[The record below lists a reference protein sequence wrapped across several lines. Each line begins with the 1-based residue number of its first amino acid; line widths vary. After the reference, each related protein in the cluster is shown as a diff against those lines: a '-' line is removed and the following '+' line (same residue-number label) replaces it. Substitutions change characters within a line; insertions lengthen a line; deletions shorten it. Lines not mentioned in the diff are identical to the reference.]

1 MIAVRD
7 LELRVGGKSL
17 LANMSFEIGTGEFVG
32 ILGRNGAG
40 KTTLLRTLAGLRPAD
55 AGSVALNSRGIAAL
69 SPLERSRAIAFV
81 TSDDVFAD
89 RLTVREVVAAGRY
102 PHHRWW
108 QWTPEPHDAQA
119 ISTALEAVELQTF
132 ADREF
137 ATLSSGERQ
146 RVWIALAIAQE
157 APLLF
162 LDEPTSHLDLRAAQ
176 HVLTLLRQ
184 QVLAGKT
191 VVCVL
196 HDPNEAAAYA
206 DRAMLLAAGGIL
218 AFDAKDEALTPGL
231 LEQAYGLKMESVTS
245 AMGTRRIFPSAG

>member
-7 LELRVGGKSL
+7 LALRVGGKPL
-17 LANMSFEIGTGEFVG
+17 LASMSFEIGAGEFVG

-40 KTTLLRTLAGLRPAD
+40 KTTLLRALAGLHPAD
-55 AGSVALNSRGIAAL
+55 GGSVALNSRGIGAF
-69 SPLERSRAIAFV
+69 SPAERSRAIAFV

-108 QWTPEPHDAQA
+108 QWTQEPHDAQA
-119 ISTALEAVELQTF
+119 IAGALGAVELQSF

-176 HVLTLLRQ
+176 HILALLRQ
-184 QVLAGKT
+184 QVKAGKT

-206 DRAMLLAAGGIL
+206 DRAMLLAGGRIL
-218 AFDAKDEALTPGL
+218 AFEENQRVLTPGL
-231 LEQAYGLKMESVTS
+231 LEQAYGLKMESVIT
-245 AMGTRRIFPSAG
+245 AAGTRRIFPSAG

>member
-7 LELRVGGKSL
+7 LELRVAGKPL
-17 LANMSFEIGTGEFVG
+17 LADMSFEIGAGEFVG

-40 KTTLLRTLAGLRPAD
+40 KTTLLRALAGLRSAD
-55 AGSVALNSRGIAAL
+55 GGAVTLNSRGVAAF
-69 SPLERSRAIAFV
+69 SPAERSRTIAFV

-108 QWTPEPHDAQA
+108 QWTQEPRDAQA
-119 ISTALEAVELQTF
+119 IAGALEAVELPSF
-132 ADREF
+132 AEREF
-137 ATLSSGERQ
+137 ITLSSGERQ

-176 HVLTLLRQ
+176 HILKLLRA
-184 QVLAGKT
+184 QVDAGKT
-191 VVCVL
+191 VICVL

-206 DRAMLLAAGGIL
+206 DRAMLLAGGGIL
-218 AFDAKDEALTPGL
+218 AFEEKERALSPAL
-231 LEQAYGLKMESVTS
+231 LERAYGLRMESVTTAS
-245 AMGTRRIFPSAG
+245 GGRRIFPSAI

>member
-7 LELRVGGKSL
+7 LALRVGGKPL
-17 LANMSFEIGTGEFVG
+17 LASMSFEIGAGEFVG

-40 KTTLLRTLAGLRPAD
+40 KTTLLRALAGLHPAEG
-55 AGSVALNSRGIAAL
+55 GSVALNSRGIAAF
-69 SPLERSRAIAFV
+69 SPAERSRAIAFV

-108 QWTPEPHDAQA
+108 QWTPEPQDAQA
-119 ISTALEAVELQTF
+119 IAGALEAVELQSF

-176 HVLTLLRQ
+176 HILALLRR
-184 QVLAGKT
+184 QVKAGKS

-206 DRAMLLAAGGIL
+206 DRAMLLAGGGIL
-218 AFDAKDEALTPGL
+218 AFEEKELVLTPAL
-231 LEQAYGLKMESVTS
+231 LEQAYGLKMESVATAS
-245 AMGTRRIFPSAG
+245 GARRIFPSAS

>member
-1 MIAVRD
+1 MIAVRN
-7 LELRVGGKSL
+7 LELRVGGKPL
-17 LANMSFEIGTGEFVG
+17 LADMSFEIGSGEFVA

-40 KTTLLRTLAGLRPAD
+40 KTTLLRALAGLHPPER
-55 AGSVALNSRGIAAL
+55 GSVALNSRAIAAFA
-69 SPLERSRAIAFV
+69 PAERSRAIAFV
-81 TSDDVFAD
+81 TSDDIFAD

-108 QWTPEPHDAQA
+108 QWTQEPRDAAA
-119 ISTALEAVELQTF
+119 IAAALAAVELQSF

-176 HVLTLLRQ
+176 HILKLLHE
-184 QVLAGKT
+184 QVKAGKT

-206 DRAMLLAAGGIL
+206 DRAMLLAGGSIL
-218 AFDAKDEALTPGL
+218 AFEGTERALSPAL
-231 LEQAYGLKMESVTS
+231 LEQAYGLKMESVVNP
-245 AMGTRRIFPSAG
+245 AGVRRIFPSTG

>member
-7 LELRVGGKSL
+7 LELRVAGKPL
-17 LANMSFEIGTGEFVG
+17 LAAMSFDIGAGEFVS

-40 KTTLLRTLAGLRPAD
+40 KTTLLRALAGLRPAD
-55 AGSVALNSRGIAAL
+55 GGSVALQSRSVAAF
-69 SPLERSRAIAFV
+69 SPAERSRAIAFV

-89 RLTVREVVAAGRY
+89 RLTVRDVIAAGRY

-108 QWTPEPHDAQA
+108 QWTQDSHDAKA
-119 ISTALEAVELQTF
+119 IAGALEAVELQSF

-162 LDEPTSHLDLRAAQ
+162 LDEPTGHLDLRAAQ
-176 HVLTLLRQ
+176 HVLKLLRE
-184 QVLAGKT
+184 QVHAGKT

-218 AFDAKDEALTPGL
+218 AFDRRDRALTPAL
-231 LEQAYGLKMESVTS
+231 LEQAYGLKMESVTTPS
-245 AMGTRRIFPSAG
+245 GISRIFPSAT

>member
-7 LELRVGGKSL
+7 LDLSVAGRPL
-17 LANMSFEIGTGEFVG
+17 LGNMTFEIGAGEFVAM
-32 ILGRNGAG
+32 LGRNGAG
-40 KTTLLRTLAGLRPAD
+40 KTTLLRAMAGLRAID
-55 AGSVALNSRGIAAL
+55 RGSVSLNSRSIASL
-69 SPLERSRAIAFV
+69 SPIERSRDIAFV

-108 QWTPEPHDAQA
+108 QWNEERGDAEA
-119 ISTALEAVELQTF
+119 IEAALARAELESF

-137 ATLSSGERQ
+137 STLSSGERQ
-146 RVWIALAIAQE
+146 RVWIALALAQE

-162 LDEPTSHLDLRAAQ
+162 LDEPTSHLDVRAAQ
-176 HVLTLLRQ
+176 QILRLLRV
-184 QVLAGKT
+184 QVTAGKT

-206 DRAMLLAAGGIL
+206 DRAMLLAHGGIL
-218 AFDAKDEALTPGL
+218 AFERTGEALSPDL
-231 LEQAYGLKMESVTS
+231 LESAYGVAMEKVTS
-245 AMGTRRIFPSAG
+245 PSGATRIFPSPQ

>member
-7 LELRVGGKSL
+7 LELRVAGKPL
-17 LANMSFEIGTGEFVG
+17 LASMSFEIGAGEFVG

-40 KTTLLRTLAGLRPAD
+40 KTTLLRALAGLRPAD
-55 AGSVALNSRGIAAL
+55 GGSIELNSRGIAAF
-69 SPLERSRAIAFV
+69 SPAERSRTIAFV

-89 RLTVREVVAAGRY
+89 RLTVQDVIAAGRY

-108 QWTPEPHDAQA
+108 QWTQEPHDAQA
-119 ISTALEAVELQTF
+119 IAGALEAVELQSF

-146 RVWIALAIAQE
+146 RAWIALAIAQE
-157 APLLF
+157 SPLLF
-162 LDEPTSHLDLRAAQ
+162 LDEPTSHLDLRAAA
-176 HVLTLLRQ
+176 HILKLLRG
-184 QVLAGKT
+184 QVNAGKT

-218 AFDAKDEALTPGL
+218 AFEGKEQALSPVR
-231 LEQAYGLKMESVTS
+231 LEQAYGLKMESVTTTS
-245 AMGTRRIFPSAG
+245 GGRRIFPAAD

>member
-1 MIAVRD
+1 MIAVRN
-7 LELRVGGKSL
+7 LALRVGGNPL
-17 LANMSFEIGTGEFVG
+17 LANMSFEIGAGEFVG

-40 KTTLLRTLAGLRPAD
+40 KTTLLRALAGLHPAD
-55 AGSVALNSRGIAAL
+55 GGSVALNSRGIGAF
-69 SPLERSRAIAFV
+69 SPAERSRAIAFV

-108 QWTPEPHDAQA
+108 QWTQEPHDAQA
-119 ISTALEAVELQTF
+119 IAGALEAVELESF

-176 HVLTLLRQ
+176 HILTLLRQ
-184 QVLAGKT
+184 QVKAGKT

-206 DRAMLLAAGGIL
+206 DRAMLLAGGRIL
-218 AFDAKDEALTPGL
+218 AFEEKERALTPGL
-231 LEQAYGLKMESVTS
+231 LEQAYGLKMESLVT
-245 AMGTRRIFPSAG
+245 AAGTRRIFPSAG

>member
-7 LELRVGGKSL
+7 LELRVAGKPL
-17 LANMSFEIGTGEFVG
+17 LASMSFDIGAGEFVA

-40 KTTLLRTLAGLRPAD
+40 KTTLLRALAGLRAAD
-55 AGSVALNSRGIAAL
+55 SGSVALNSRAIAAF
-69 SPLERSRAIAFV
+69 SPAERSRAIAFV

-89 RLTVREVVAAGRY
+89 RLTVREVIAAGRY

-108 QWTPEPHDAQA
+108 QWTQDPHDVEA
-119 ISTALEAVELQTF
+119 IAGALDAVELETF

-176 HVLTLLRQ
+176 HILKLLRE
-184 QVLAGKT
+184 QVAAGKT

-218 AFDAKDEALTPGL
+218 AFEGKERALTPGL
-231 LEQAYGLKMESVTS
+231 LEEAYGLKMESVTAES
-245 AMGTRRIFPSAG
+245 GIQRIFPSAT

>member
-7 LELRVGGKSL
+7 LELRVEEKPL
-17 LANMSFEIGTGEFVG
+17 LTSMSFDIGGGEFVG

-40 KTTLLRTLAGLRPAD
+40 KTTLLRALAGLRPAD
-55 AGSVALNSRGIAAL
+55 GGNIAVHSRGIATF
-69 SPLERSRAIAFV
+69 SPAERSRAIAFV
-81 TSDDVFAD
+81 TSDDVFTD
-89 RLTVREVVAAGRY
+89 RLTVREVIAAGRY

-119 ISTALEAVELQTF
+119 IAGALEAVELENF

-137 ATLSSGERQ
+137 VTLSSGERQ

-176 HVLTLLRQ
+176 HVLKLLRQ
-184 QVLAGKT
+184 QVNAGKT

-206 DRAMLLAAGGIL
+206 DRAMLLAGGGIL
-218 AFDAKDEALTPGL
+218 AFEDKERALTPAL
-231 LEQAYGLKMESVTS
+231 LEQAYGLKMESVTGAS
-245 AMGTRRIFPSAG
+245 GTRRIFPSAT